1 MTKNHQIS
9 LSKLL
14 SEQHETLSK
23 KFAVASRHERPH
35 AFTRVKRKDDDNQ
48 GSNLQHAAI
57 QLYPTK
63 LQSQIL
69 KSNYSN

>member
-35 AFTRVKRKDDDNQ
+35 AFTCVMRQDDDNQ
-48 GSNLQHAAI
+48 GSNLQHVAI

-63 LQSQIL
+63 LQSQKL

>member
-14 SEQHETLSK
+14 SEQHDTLSK
-23 KFAVASRHERPH
+23 EFAVASRHERPH
-35 AFTRVKRKDDDNQ
+35 AFTCVMRQDDNQ
-48 GSNLQHAAI
+48 GSNIQYAAI